1 MPADLIISHARP
13 ALRGAQS
20 RCKPCHNLK
29 GLRARVKGF
38 AGLWPGFRVGG
49 VQQDAMTTAALAE
62 KGQVGFC
69 QIDEARVG
77 MRASV
82 LYLSW
87 AGEDSS
93 LRIDRLGARLVGI
106 VGQLAVLEP
115 CWL

>member
-1 MPADLIISHARP
+1 
-13 ALRGAQS
+13 
-20 RCKPCHNLK
+20 
-29 GLRARVKGF
+29 
-38 AGLWPGFRVGG
+38 
-49 VQQDAMTTAALAE
+49 MTTAALAE